1 MSKKRIQIVIVFS
14 FLALVGSMAIQYY
27 WIKQL
32 FDQNQNL
39 LEQNVTGALKYA
51 IDKIDKEERLFRV
64 ERFRFQA
71 PQIDEEIIQKQ
82 INEARRVKN
91 SISSD
96 VNIFVDT
103 HFDTIS
109 NSVFVVNN
117 TKRNHPDVENEE
129 IIYHFND
136 LGGGKTN
143 IRIKIENDSI
153 IQSFENKADSLIQ
166 ILEYKTIDMELEKL
180 ELETTVDQL
189 IWEMDQWS
197 KPFADSVPKH
207 LIQKTLQ
214 QSFDAYNLNNSFE
227 FAIFNEMENDSSLYQ
242 TEGFDAD
249 LAKNTFYSELFP
261 NELIPRSQNIA
272 LQIDNSLWID
282 KMLIPIIISL
292 AFTIML
298 ALGLSL
304 IIKNLLHHRNISQIQ
319 NDFINNMTHEFK
331 TPIAT
336 ISLAS
341 DSILNPGII
350 GNEEKV
356 GYFTGMIKKE
366 NHRMN
371 RLVEKILQMARL
383 ENKEL
388 TLDKQT
394 INLNETLSNIAENTA
409 VRLKDK
415 GELKLSLN
423 AQQAKVMVD
432 PVHLTNVIYNLID
445 NAIKYSKE
453 PVWIEI
459 QSKNL
464 KNQLCI
470 VVKDSGM
477 GMSKKELQHIFDRF
491 YRIEAGNVHN
501 VKGHGL
507 GLTYVKAIV
516 EKHKGEVLVKSEINK
531 GSSFEIRL
539 PLIK

>member
-14 FLALVGSMAIQYY
+14 FLALVGSMAVQYY

>member
-1 MSKKRIQIVIVFS
+1 MNKKRIQIVIVFS
-14 FLALVGSMAIQYY
+14 FLALVGSMVVQYY

-39 LEQNVTGALKYA
+39 LEQNVTSALKYA
-51 IDKIDKEERLFRV
+51 IDKIDKEEKLLRV
-64 ERFRFQA
+64 ERFRFQ
-71 PQIDEEIIQKQ
+71 PPRIDQEEIREYL
-82 INEARRVKN
+82 NEASRIRKETRGKEMVFFDSQN
-91 SISSD
+91 
-96 VNIFVDT
+96 DT
-103 HFDTIS
+103 NS
-109 NSVFVVNN
+109 NSVIVVNN
-117 TKRNHPDVENEE
+117 SKRKHSKTNKEE
-129 IIYHFND
+129 FIYQFND
-136 LGGGKTN
+136 EDGFKTD
-143 IRIKIENDSI
+143 IRIKIENDSV
-153 IQSFENKADSLIQ
+153 IQRFETKADSLIQ
-166 ILEYKTIDMELEKL
+166 VLEYKTIDMELEKL

-189 IWEMDQWS
+189 VWEMDQWS
-197 KPFADSVPKH
+197 KPFADSVPKQ
-207 LIQKTLQ
+207 LIQSIIQ
-214 QSFDAYNLNNSFE
+214 QSFDAYNLNNQFE
-227 FAIFNEMENDSSLYQ
+227 FAVYNELGNDSSLYQ
-242 TEGFDAD
+242 TEAFDNN
-249 LAKNTFYSELFP
+249 LTKNTFYSELFP
-261 NELIPRSQNIA
+261 NELIPRSQTIA
-272 LQIDNSLWID
+272 LQIDNRLWVD

-292 AFTIML
+292 TFTLML
-298 ALGLSL
+298 ALGLIL

-366 NHRMN
+366 NRRMN

-388 TLDKQT
+388 KLDKQIT
-394 INLNETLSNIAENTA
+394 DLHEILSNIAENTK
-409 VRLKDK
+409 VKLKDK
-415 GELKLSLN
+415 GALDLSLL
-423 AQQAKVMVD
+423 AQQTKVLAD
-432 PVHLTNVIYNLID
+432 PVHLTNVVYNLID

-453 PVWIEI
+453 PVQIEMHT
-459 QSKNL
+459 KNV

-470 VVKDSGM
+470 VVKDHGM

-507 GLTYVKAIV
+507 GLTYVKAII
-516 EKHKGEVLVKSEINK
+516 EKHKGEILVKSEINK
-531 GSSFEIRL
+531 GSRFEIRL

>member
-82 INEARRVKN
+82 INEARRVKS

-96 VNIFVDT
+96 VNVFVDT